1 MSHLI
6 VFRKSYDLYKHF
18 YEDLK
23 TISKRDRF
31 AWGERAETI
40 ALELLTLSM
49 SAEYMARSEKLST
62 VRILSARIDLLKILI
77 RLGNEL
83 RILDHKKYLAR
94 SGELLEIGKMT
105 GGWLKSIQ

>member
-1 MSHLI
+1 M
-6 VFRKSYDLYKHF
+6 VFQKTYDFYKHF

-23 TISKRDRF
+23 AIPKRDRF
-31 AWGERAETI
+31 AWGERTETI

-49 SAEYMARSEKLST
+49 TAGYMARLEKLST
-62 VRILSARIDLLKILI
+62 VRTLSTRIDLLKILI

-94 SGELLEIGKMT
+94 TGELIEIGKMT
-105 GGWLKSIQ
+105 GGWLKSL